1 MDILLAFPPLWN
13 HEHPHVGLPIL
24 KAYLLKNG
32 YPSCKIMDYNVVIM
46 DRIVRSYLQGISK
59 EKILIYDK
67 VRDIMRGH
75 TVSDKLKSG
84 WAMNYITKELV
95 GVGGYIYE
103 NISFDPTSFDDIVE
117 KFMTTDISSDNNV
130 VIKYLSEEVIPH
142 IVKCKPQILGLSVV
156 FSSQILYTLLIC
168 REVRRILPYTKIYLG
183 GPQASLFWKAFMYRK
198 ELQPYIDAISIEQ
211 GEYSLK
217 ALADCWI
224 KGTKKL
230 LDVPNLIFRE
240 TRQNTIIETKKADQI
255 PMKDIPMPDFTD
267 LPLDKYCFPKL
278 PYQMTRGCYWG
289 RCAFCGYRGS
299 NIQYHITPKEKV
311 LADLM
316 ELKRLHDV
324 RNFYFV
330 DDAISPNYMEGI
342 ANLVIEN
349 DLDIIYSAFLRTEEG
364 FTPELC
370 DLLYKSGL
378 RSVLFGFESANE
390 RVLKIMDKGMTLQT
404 AVEILRNFKGAGI
417 ENHLSCIIGFP
428 SETEE
433 EAYETLNFL
442 VDNAEIYHKAYINPF
457 RLFSD
462 MCYKQQEF
470 NIENVD
476 FLNPKRHDTN
486 GYVSFEY
493 SYDALSGMKIEKV
506 IQVVEEGRKMV
517 HSTFSKP
524 IYFNTY

>member
-1 MDILLAFPPLWN
+1 MEILLAFPPLWN

-24 KAYLLKNG
+24 KAYLQKNG
-32 YPSCKIMDYNVVIM
+32 YPSCKIMDFNVVIM
-46 DRIVRSYLQGISK
+46 DRIVRNYLDEISK
-59 EKILIYDK
+59 EKLSMYDK
-67 VRDIMRGH
+67 VRAIMRGH
-75 TVSDKLKSG
+75 TDSDKLKSG
-84 WAMNYITKELV
+84 WAMNYITKELTGA
-95 GVGGYIYE
+95 GVYIYE
-103 NISFDPTSFDDIVE
+103 NVSFDPISFDAIVK
-117 KFMTTDISSDNNV
+117 KFMNTDIYLDNNIA
-130 VIKYLSEEVIPH
+130 IKYLAEEVIPQ
-142 IVKCKPQILGLSVV
+142 IVQCNPKILGLSVV
-156 FSSQILYTLLIC
+156 FSSQILYTLFIC
-168 REVRRILPYTKIYLG
+168 REVKKLLPYTKIYLG
-183 GPQASLFWKAFMYRK
+183 GPQASIFWKAFMYRE
-198 ELQPYIDAISIEQ
+198 ELQPYLDAISVEQ
-211 GEYSLK
+211 GEYSVK

-224 KGTKKL
+224 KGTIKL
-230 LDVPNLIFRE
+230 SDVPNLIFRE
-240 TRQNTIIETKKADQI
+240 EHQNKIIETKKADQI
-255 PMKDIPMPDFTD
+255 PMKDIPMPDFSD

-299 NIQYHITPKEKV
+299 NVQYHISPKDKV
-311 LADLM
+311 LSDLM

-342 ANLVIEN
+342 AKLILKN
-349 DLDIIYSAFLRTEEG
+349 DLDIIYAAFLRTEEG

-370 DLLYKSGL
+370 NFLYKSGL

-390 RVLKIMDKGMTLQT
+390 RVLSVMDKGMTLKT
-404 AVEILRNFKGAGI
+404 ALEVLCNFKTAGI

-442 VDNAEIYHKAYINPF
+442 VENAEIYHKAYINPF

-462 MCYKQQEF
+462 MSYKQQEY
-470 NIENVD
+470 NIENVN

-493 SYDALSGMKIEKV
+493 TYEALSGMKIEKV
-506 IQVVEEGRKMV
+506 IKVVEEGRKMV

-524 IYFNTY
+524 IFFNTY